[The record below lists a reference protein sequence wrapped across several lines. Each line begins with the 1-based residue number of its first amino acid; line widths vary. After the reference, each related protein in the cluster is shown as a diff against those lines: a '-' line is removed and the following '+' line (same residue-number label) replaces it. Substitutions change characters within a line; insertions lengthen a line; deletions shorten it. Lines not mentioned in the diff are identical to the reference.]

1 MSKSGS
7 ATISVNPNRYNIEE
21 EAVISDNLNNSNDIN
36 NKDKNRESTINVN
49 PWNKQRHGKTTFSDN
64 PRHTSKAN
72 ANNWEEDD
80 DYNLSST
87 DNDAEIEDLKLSK
100 I

>member
-49 PWNKQRHGKTTFSDN
+49 PRNKQRHGKTTFSDN

-80 DYNLSST
+80 DENLSST